1 MWPLKIFSVDV
12 NCQNTFGLLWMIP
25 FGLGAA
31 VSIRVSNELGAGKPK
46 AARLAVRVVLVMAI
60 TEGMLVGLL
69 MILLRNIWGHVY
81 SHEQEVV
88 KYVAVMMPIVA
99 LSSFLDGIQG
109 VLSGV
114 ARGCG
119 WQKIAAYV
127 NLGSFY
133 LVGAPCA
140 VLFAFFFHLKG
151 KGLWLG
157 LICAFIVQVILFLII
172 AINSNWE
179 MEAEKAAE
187 RVHDSKNPSGEDI
200 EIPKCLAYCE

>member
-1 MWPLKIFSVDV
+1 
-12 NCQNTFGLLWMIP
+12 
-25 FGLGAA
+25 
-31 VSIRVSNELGAGKPK
+31 
-46 AARLAVRVVLVMAI
+46 MAI

-109 VLSGV
+109 VLSG
-114 ARGCG
+114 
-119 WQKIAAYV
+119 
-127 NLGSFY
+127 
-133 LVGAPCA
+133 APCA

-179 MEAEKAAE
+179 ME
-187 RVHDSKNPSGEDI
+187 
-200 EIPKCLAYCE
+200 